1 VTGHDRKVTV
11 AAVLFDMDGTL
22 IESEQLWAV
31 SLQQLAR
38 EYGCELSDAARI
50 AMVGT
55 DMPTSMRIFH
65 DDIGRTDLDH
75 AAGAARLVELTE
87 VLFAAGLPW
96 RPGALDL
103 LTSVREAG
111 IPTALVT
118 STERRLVKIAVETL
132 GAFDAIVCGDEV
144 DFAKP
149 DPWPYRQAA
158 AMLGVDIARCVAI
171 EDSPSGIRSALAAG
185 ARVIGVPAEV
195 PIPPDLGAAIVPS
208 LSEVDI
214 PFLDRLVGSPDGLVG
229 PADHLPGPA

>member
-1 VTGHDRKVTV
+1 M
-11 AAVLFDMDGTL
+11 LFDMDGTL

-31 SLQQLAR
+31 SLQQLAT
-38 EYGCELSDAARI
+38 EYGGELSEAARI

-65 DDIGRTDLDH
+65 DDLGRTDLDH

-87 VLFAAGLPW
+87 ALFTAGLPW
-96 RPGALDL
+96 RPGALSL
-103 LTSVREAG
+103 LTSVRAAG

-118 STERRLVKIAVETL
+118 STERRLVKIALETL
-132 GAFDAIVCGDEV
+132 GEFDAIVCGDEA

-149 DPWPYRQAA
+149 DPWPYQRAA
-158 AMLGVDIARCVAI
+158 SLLGVDIARCVAI

-195 PIPPDLGAAIVPS
+195 PISSDLGATIVPS

-214 PFLDRLVGSPDGLVG
+214 ALLDALVATASPAAARRRA
-229 PADHLPGPA
+229 PSR